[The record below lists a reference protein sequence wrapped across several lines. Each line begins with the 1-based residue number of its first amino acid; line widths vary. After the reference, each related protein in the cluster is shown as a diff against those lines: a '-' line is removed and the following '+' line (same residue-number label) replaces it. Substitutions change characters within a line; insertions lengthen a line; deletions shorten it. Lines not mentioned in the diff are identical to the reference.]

1 MLFLS
6 LMKSKK
12 ETSPV
17 RSRDKVIQSLY
28 EIELS
33 GSDLK
38 DILADLALQSR
49 YPHFKDLLTG
59 VINSKEDI
67 DTVLADNMDR
77 KLSSLDPIERNTL
90 RLATYELLYTKTDA
104 PIIINESIRLS
115 KKYGAVD
122 GHKYVNA
129 VLDRIY
135 KSISE

>member
-1 MLFLS
+1 
-6 LMKSKK
+6 MKSKK

-49 YPHFKDLLTG
+49 YPHFKDLLSG

-67 DTVLADNMDR
+67 DAILADNMDR
-77 KLSSLDPIERNTL
+77 KLSSLDPIELNTL

-135 KSISE
+135 KSNSE

>member
-1 MLFLS
+1 
-6 LMKSKK
+6 MKSKK

-33 GSDLK
+33 GSDFK

-59 VINSKEDI
+59 VINSKKDI
-67 DTVLADNMDR
+67 DTILENNMDR
-77 KLSSLDPIERNTL
+77 KLSSLDPIERSAL

-135 KSISE
+135 KSNSE

>member
-1 MLFLS
+1 
-6 LMKSKK
+6 MKSKK

-17 RSRDKVIQSLY
+17 RSRDKVMQSLY

-33 GSDLK
+33 GSDFK

-59 VINSKEDI
+59 VINSREDI
-67 DTVLADNMDR
+67 DNMLAKNMDR
-77 KLSSLDPIERNTL
+77 KLSSLDPIERSTL

>member
-1 MLFLS
+1 
-6 LMKSKK
+6 MKSKK

-49 YPHFKDLLTG
+49 YPHFKDLLSG

-67 DTVLADNMDR
+67 DAILADNMDR

-115 KKYGAVD
+115 KKYGALD

-135 KSISE
+135 KSNSE

>member
-1 MLFLS
+1 
-6 LMKSKK
+6 MKSKK

-49 YPHFKDLLTG
+49 YPHFKDLLKG
-59 VINSKEDI
+59 VINSREDI
-67 DTVLADNMDR
+67 DNMLAKSMDR
-77 KLSSLDPIERNTL
+77 KLSSLDPIERSTL

-135 KSISE
+135 KSNSE

>member
-1 MLFLS
+1 
-6 LMKSKK
+6 MKSKK

-49 YPHFKDLLTG
+49 YPHFKDLLSG

-67 DTVLADNMDR
+67 DAILADNMDR

-135 KSISE
+135 RSNSE

>member
-1 MLFLS
+1 
-6 LMKSKK
+6 MKSKK

-59 VINSKEDI
+59 VINSMEDI
-67 DTVLADNMDR
+67 DTILANNMDR

-90 RLATYELLYTKTDA
+90 RLATYELLYTETDA

-135 KSISE
+135 KSNSE

>member
-1 MLFLS
+1 
-6 LMKSKK
+6 MKSKID
-12 ETSPV
+12 TSPV

-67 DTVLADNMDR
+67 DNMLANNMDR
-77 KLSSLDPIERNTL
+77 KLSSLDPIERSTL

-135 KSISE
+135 KSNSE